1 MMMNKI
7 FKLFVFSLYM
17 TVSFAQESTMGAQ
30 DRKYCKT
37 YFLAEKYKF
46 LEDYELSAEKYKE
59 CININPDEAAA
70 FFELAKL
77 LFLSSNLQD
86 AENYAV
92 RATELDQENKWY
104 FYFLA
109 QLYRY
114 QFNYKKEA
122 ETWEMLTIIE
132 PLNLDYYFESAL
144 AYLEHKNYKKA
155 LKVLNNYEKKVAF
168 SDHIF
173 LLKSKIFE
181 EQGDDKKQLKYLER
195 GIEKFPKSIL
205 LLEEIAQYYIKTSE
219 YILANTIYKKIVT
232 IDPTNST
239 ALLASYTILS
249 NQKKIEEEKKV
260 LTQIINSDKID
271 ELKKQELILDILTKE
286 DKLILYY
293 EYIPNLIQGCILL
306 YPETAF
312 FYNILA
318 DFYALDQQ
326 YVLARDYYLK
336 AIAFDSNSSILWERA
351 IYMSLLE
358 QDYKKTIIDSKLA
371 IDLFPLQGNLY
382 YYKGLAEFYEKR
394 YKESI
399 KTLNNAI
406 IYVLDDAWLLSG
418 IYETLGNNYHALAEQ
433 DPSSSYHIKS
443 DENFEKALE
452 YDPQNVY
459 LLNNYS
465 YYLSIRGEKLNL
477 AKDMIEKCIS
487 INTDPNP
494 SFLDTYAWVL
504 FKLNEY
510 DNAVK
515 MIRKSIQFGGDSAII
530 FEHYGDILKALGLL
544 EEAIVEWERALIK
557 DPLNQ
562 DLQKKILDTKND

>member
-1 MMMNKI
+1 
-7 FKLFVFSLYM
+7 
-17 TVSFAQESTMGAQ
+17 
-30 DRKYCKT
+30 
-37 YFLAEKYKF
+37 
-46 LEDYELSAEKYKE
+46 
-59 CININPDEAAA
+59 
-70 FFELAKL
+70 
-77 LFLSSNLQD
+77 
-86 AENYAV
+86 NYAV

-293 EYIPNLIQGCILL
+293 EYIPNLI
-306 YPETAF
+306 
-312 FYNILA
+312 
-318 DFYALDQQ
+318 
-326 YVLARDYYLK
+326 
-336 AIAFDSNSSILWERA
+336 
-351 IYMSLLE
+351 
-358 QDYKKTIIDSKLA
+358 
-371 IDLFPLQGNLY
+371 
-382 YYKGLAEFYEKR
+382 
-394 YKESI
+394 
-399 KTLNNAI
+399 
-406 IYVLDDAWLLSG
+406 
-418 IYETLGNNYHALAEQ
+418 
-433 DPSSSYHIKS
+433 
-443 DENFEKALE
+443 
-452 YDPQNVY
+452 
-459 LLNNYS
+459 
-465 YYLSIRGEKLNL
+465 
-477 AKDMIEKCIS
+477 
-487 INTDPNP
+487 
-494 SFLDTYAWVL
+494 
-504 FKLNEY
+504 
-510 DNAVK
+510 
-515 MIRKSIQFGGDSAII
+515 
-530 FEHYGDILKALGLL
+530 
-544 EEAIVEWERALIK
+544 
-557 DPLNQ
+557 
-562 DLQKKILDTKND
+562 